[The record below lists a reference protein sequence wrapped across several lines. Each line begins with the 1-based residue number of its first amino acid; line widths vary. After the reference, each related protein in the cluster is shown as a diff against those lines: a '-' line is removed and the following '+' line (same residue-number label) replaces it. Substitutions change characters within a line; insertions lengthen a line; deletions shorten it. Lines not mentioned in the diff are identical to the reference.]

1 MKQFDSSPAASHK
14 RNAFGVYA
22 KGGLGS
28 HFHAQ
33 VRFKHVELEPT
44 LMASGRAGVALHAE
58 IPKSFSPSCGYI
70 SKCVPAFEDRGAPD
84 LTVRIGSARN
94 FSRGFTMILLAQRR
108 TFSSWTSPTVF
119 DSR

>member
-14 RNAFGVYA
+14 RNPFGVYA

-28 HFHAQ
+28 RFHAQ

-58 IPKSFSPSCGYI
+58 IPKSFSPYAATSRNACLH
-70 SKCVPAFEDRGAPD
+70 SKIVAPQ
-84 LTVRIGSARN
+84 T
-94 FSRGFTMILLAQRR
+94 
-108 TFSSWTSPTVF
+108 
-119 DSR
+119 